1 MGLRLCF
8 GRVEASLL
16 YHPRRY
22 KDQELLPDSVW
33 QLGAQLYASEKLSYS
48 VRNWR
53 GSSFPQS
60 ALLLKPQSGDVDV
73 LWVLFGGNAMLA
85 TDWLPFCTR
94 LLTARGASPKL
105 PGVAFLLV
113 DYPGYGSN
121 LGEPTPG
128 SILKGSCEAIRAAL
142 RQIKGSTVGSPEI
155 HLLGHSLGAAAAAQL
170 AAAGRS
176 QGIPAA
182 RLILS
187 APFIDIPQMAMQLLG
202 SLPPPKSCLP
212 EQLQPLGSWL
222 GQTLW
227 RLLPV
232 FLSWTLPHVWS
243 NTHSVRKAAKD
254 GWRVAIVHGARD
266 EIVPFFMGRTLWQE
280 ADAAGSEDS
289 PAVFVE
295 VPQAGHNDVV
305 LAALPEYARLMGLA
319 T

>member
-1 MGLRLCF
+1 MEGGGGMNIFLMAGPVLAKALLLPPLGTILGAMVGAAAGLVFGSGLALLTFGMSLAVSPVLGAFLGGLLGGSAGCFMGLRLCF

-142 RQIKGSTVGSPEI
+142 LQIKGSTGIARDPPAGPQPRSCR
-155 HLLGHSLGAAAAAQL
+155 
-170 AAAGRS
+170 GRS
-176 QGIPAA
+176 AG
-182 RLILS
+182 
-187 APFIDIPQMAMQLLG
+187 
-202 SLPPPKSCLP
+202 
-212 EQLQPLGSWL
+212 
-222 GQTLW
+222 
-227 RLLPV
+227 
-232 FLSWTLPHVWS
+232 
-243 NTHSVRKAAKD
+243 
-254 GWRVAIVHGARD
+254 
-266 EIVPFFMGRTLWQE
+266 GRRQK
-280 ADAAGSEDS
+280 
-289 PAVFVE
+289 P
-295 VPQAGHNDVV
+295 GH
-305 LAALPEYARLMGLA
+305 PSS
-319 T
+319 